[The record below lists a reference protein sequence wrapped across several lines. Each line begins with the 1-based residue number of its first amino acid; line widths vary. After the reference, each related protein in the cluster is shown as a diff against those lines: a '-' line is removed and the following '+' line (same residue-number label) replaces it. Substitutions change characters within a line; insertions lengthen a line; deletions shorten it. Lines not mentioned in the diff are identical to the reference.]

1 MNLTSTTPKVELLL
15 HPREVLSLDSRQHPM
30 AIECR
35 NGVIW
40 VTCSGEYEDHVLPAG
55 TRYVLKTK
63 GSVVIQAFGEAHVD
77 IVENR

>member
-40 VTCSGEYEDHVLPAG
+40 VTCSGEYEDHVLQAG
-55 TRYVLKTK
+55 KRYVLKTK
-63 GSVVIQAFGEAHVD
+63 GSVVIQAIGEAHVD
-77 IVENR
+77 ILENR